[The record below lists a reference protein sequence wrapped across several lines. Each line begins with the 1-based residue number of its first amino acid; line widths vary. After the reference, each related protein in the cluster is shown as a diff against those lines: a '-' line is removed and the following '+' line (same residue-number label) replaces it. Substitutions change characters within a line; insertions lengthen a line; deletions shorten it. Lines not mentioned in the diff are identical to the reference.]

1 MSETPRFAVLLS
13 GCGVYDGAEIHESV
27 LTLLAIDRQGGRY
40 QCFAPDVPQM
50 HVIDHRTG
58 NPAEGES
65 RNVLTEAARIARGT
79 IEDITA
85 FDPAAFDALILPGGF
100 GAAKNLCTFA
110 VDGPD
115 CSVTPTVEAA
125 IKAAHGAGLPIG
137 ALCIAPAL
145 IARVL
150 GGGTVTIGS
159 DAGTAEA
166 IGAMGGT
173 HTVTTHAEVVVDE
186 AHKVVSSP
194 CYMLDA
200 AVSQIADGAE
210 NTVRRLMEMIRA
222 GASGAAQA
230 RTA

>member
-1 MSETPRFAVLLS
+1 MSDTPRFAVLLS

-27 LTLLAIDRQGGRY
+27 LTLLAIDRQGGSV

-58 NPAEGES
+58 EATGES
-65 RNVLTEAARIARGT
+65 RNVLTEAARIARGK

-110 VDGPD
+110 VDGPG
-115 CSVTPTVEAA
+115 CSVTPSVEAA

-150 GGGTVTIGS
+150 DGVTLTIGS

-173 HTVTTHAEVVVDE
+173 HKETTHAEVVVDE
-186 AHKVVSSP
+186 AHKVVTSP

-200 AVSQIADGAE
+200 TVSQIADGAE
-210 NTVRRLMEMIRA
+210 NTVRQLMEMIRA
-222 GASGAAQA
+222 GTGDAAQA

>member
-1 MSETPRFAVLLS
+1 MSDAPRFAVLLS

-27 LTLLAIDRQGGRY
+27 LTLLAIDRQGGTYR
-40 QCFAPDVPQM
+40 CFAPDVPQM

-58 NPAEGES
+58 EPAADES
-65 RNVLTEAARIARGT
+65 RNVLTEAARIARGK

-85 FDPAAFDALILPGGF
+85 FTPADFDALILPGGF

-110 VDGPD
+110 VDGPT
-115 CSVTPTVEAA
+115 CAVVPSVEAA

-137 ALCIAPAL
+137 ALCISPAL

-150 GGGTVTIGS
+150 GPVTVTIGA

-173 HTVTTHAEVVVDE
+173 HRVTTHAEVVVDE
-186 AHKVVSSP
+186 AHKVVTTP

-200 AVSQIADGAE
+200 TVSQIAEGAD
-210 NTVRRLMEMIRA
+210 NAVRTLMGMI
-222 GASGAAQA
+222 GKG
-230 RTA
+230 